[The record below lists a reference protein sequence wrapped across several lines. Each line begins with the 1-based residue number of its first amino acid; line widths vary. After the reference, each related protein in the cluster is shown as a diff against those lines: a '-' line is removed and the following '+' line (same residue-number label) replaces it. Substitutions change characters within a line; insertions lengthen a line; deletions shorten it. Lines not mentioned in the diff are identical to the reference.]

1 MNTVHFYFRSL
12 LCAFCYCFVV
22 PVMLWAQTGEDFWEH
37 WGDGKAEVSSYEVK
51 IPRYDVQRPGY
62 DVLIFVTEDF
72 DSQRQVKTD
81 HRRAS
86 TVPVLKLNHARRFQT
101 GVYDYAMMLSVFYPV
116 NVLLKSELL
125 APLKSTLAV
134 TEWCGNY
141 FEQLNRQ
148 GSVVTRLYR
157 SYFESEGDG
166 QESIG
171 YSRDTLFED
180 DLLIRIRE
188 LTQPFSA
195 GTYPIIT
202 SSFYGRLQQFTPARK
217 VTRVE
222 RSVMPAQD
230 TVFGKHSVIRY
241 RIQIGERSF
250 TGDVLDAEGRQVL
263 RWERK
268 FKIDTTE
275 YVERAGLLKTE
286 RIPYWQ
292 LQGAAGKNTRSK
304 LLLPEI
310 VTDDAVL
317 ENSDKVIGA
326 YTEE

>member
-1 MNTVHFYFRSL
+1 MNIMHFHFMGL
-12 LCAFCYCFVV
+12 LCALCCHIVLPEV
-22 PVMLWAQTGEDFWEH
+22 LCAQTGEDFWEY
-37 WGDGKAEVSSYEVK
+37 WGDGKAEVSSYEVE
-51 IPRYDVQRPGY
+51 IPRYDIQRSGY
-62 DVLIFVTEDF
+62 DALIFVTEDF
-72 DSQRQVKTD
+72 DSRRQVKTD
-81 HRRAS
+81 SKQAS
-86 TVPVLKLNHARRFQT
+86 TVPVLKLNHVRRFQT

-116 NVLLKSELL
+116 NVLLKSELV

-148 GSVVTRLYR
+148 GSVVTRLHR

-171 YSRDTLFED
+171 YSRGTLFED

-202 SSFYGRLQQFTPARK
+202 SSFYGRLQQFIPAR
-217 VTRVE
+217 TSARVE

-241 RIQIGERSF
+241 RIQIDERSF
-250 TGDVLDAEGRQVL
+250 TADVLDAEGRQVL
-263 RWERK
+263 RWQRT

-275 YVERAGLLKTE
+275 YVERARLLKTE
-286 RIPYWQ
+286 RMPYWQ
-292 LQGAAGKNTRSK
+292 LQGATGKTARSK
-304 LLLPEI
+304 LLIPEI
-310 VTDDAVL
+310 VPEDTRA
-317 ENSDKVIGA
+317 EKAGKFIGA
-326 YTEE
+326 YTE